1 MTDGKRMQGQDGQAA
16 GKKPSKAHESKKKS
30 AITQNGG
37 NHNPY
42 WGGNCSHFSFR
53 KISKWS
59 RGKGCKDG
67 KHGNGRIAGNGK
79 YDGGQFNGK
88 HISCG
93 IPRRSC

>member
-16 GKKPSKAHESKKKS
+16 GKKPCKAQAGKKKN
-30 AITQNGG
+30 ALTQNGG

-59 RGKGCKDG
+59 RGKGRKPS
-67 KHGNGRIAGNGK
+67 NGK